1 MAEENKNPET
11 NEQTNS
17 TPEQGGAAENKQPE
31 IDYKKEYEK
40 LLADQKKLK
49 DATDK
54 ACSEANKYKT
64 QLREKLSE
72 QERLEQERAERE
84 AAKDAEL
91 EKYRTESRVNGYKSK
106 LLECGYDLETATSM
120 AAELPEGVSE
130 DFFAK
135 QKAFMDAK
143 AKSIEAELLNKQP
156 KLTSGSGFTGADAD
170 KAEMNALRK
179 NFGLPPI
186 K

>member
-1 MAEENKNPET
+1 MAEENQNIET
-11 NEQTNS
+11 IEQTA
-17 TPEQGGAAENKQPE
+17 PEQSGGTENKQPE
-31 IDYKKEYEK
+31 LDYKKEYEK
-40 LLADQKKLK
+40 LLAEQKRLK

-54 ACSEANKYKT
+54 ACSQANEYKKA
-64 QLREKLSE
+64 LREKQTE
-72 QERLEQERAERE
+72 QERLEAERAERE

-91 EKYRTESRVNGYKSK
+91 EKYRTESRLNSYKSK
-106 LLECGYDLETATSM
+106 LLECGYDLDTATSM

-135 QKAFMDAK
+135 QKAFMEVK

-156 KLTSGSGFTGADAD
+156 KLTSGSGLTGADAD
-170 KAEMNALRK
+170 KIEMNALRK

-186 K
+186 N

>member
-1 MAEENKNPET
+1 MAEENT
-11 NEQTNS
+11 NITTEQNTS
-17 TPEQGGAAENKQPE
+17 EQGAQQE
-31 IDYKKEYEK
+31 IDYKAEYEK
-40 LLADQKKLK
+40 LLAEQKKLK

-54 ACSEANKYKT
+54 ACNEAANFKKA
-64 QLREKLSE
+64 LREKQTE
-72 QERLEQERAERE
+72 QERLEAERAERE

-91 EKYRTESRVNGYKSK
+91 EKYRTESRVNAYKSK
-106 LLECGYDLETATSM
+106 LLECGYDLDTASTM

-135 QKAFMDAK
+135 QKSFYETQR
-143 AKSIEAELLNKQP
+143 KSIEAELLNKQP

-170 KAEMNALRK
+170 KAEMNALRM

-186 K
+186 N